1 MSAGK
6 KTTSSDID
14 ILLAPRPKRR
24 RGRLNGRVEDGWVRL
39 ALVAGGALFAIA
51 SASVLWRETYGAVS
65 DPALGVRG
73 DPSRATP
80 WVLLGGVIIAWLS
93 IVANIWLQRRQ
104 SRAHLTLD
112 WLRTTKLDREYLQY
126 AAQFRAVIA
135 VESGPVDA
143 ATAAR
148 MLKPA
153 TPADRSLRESASF
166 LLNFY
171 ELAAAAL
178 YREDLE
184 IDLMERTIRGTLVR
198 LVIQCAPFIAAR
210 RRTNDRTNDRTNA
223 RAFEHLIW
231 LAAQFVN
238 PNDLRG
244 IPPPAL
250 GPPTPTVR
258 IEPPLPTAPRAAH
271 AT

>member
-6 KTTSSDID
+6 KTTSSDFD
-14 ILLAPRPKRR
+14 ILLAPSPKRR
-24 RGRLNGRVEDGWVRL
+24 RSRLNGRVEDGWVRL
-39 ALVAGGALFAIA
+39 ALGAVGALFVMT
-51 SASVLWRETYGAVS
+51 SVIILSRETYGAVS
-65 DPALGVRG
+65 DPALGVRAE
-73 DPSRATP
+73 PNLATP
-80 WVLLGGVIIAWLS
+80 WLLLGGVTIAWLS

-153 TPADRSLRESASF
+153 TPADRSLREAASF

-198 LVIQCAPFIAAR
+198 LVVQCAPFIAAR
-210 RRTNDRTNDRTNA
+210 RRTNP

-231 LAAQFVN
+231 LAAQFVRD
-238 PNDLRG
+238 NDLRD

-250 GPPTPTVR
+250 GPPTPTAR
-258 IEPPLPTAPRAAH
+258 IEPPLRTAPRAAQNAPRAAQ